1 MPSERLSRRSL
12 LTAGV
17 GALAGGQLL
26 RPTAFRD
33 PFDAD
38 QSVST
43 DEWLVPGRTPTR
55 RSHVPVS
62 GGTDLAEHWTV
73 EFDSETGY
81 SLVVAGGTVVCPVED
96 DGLYGFSAAGGDR
109 RWHYRPSTEIEGG
122 IAAAGGHLCYPTGND
137 FHVLGLDGGSRW
149 RLPEYG
155 RRSVVGLFDASY
167 LPVGSTLFGLGE
179 RGLEARDLSS
189 GLRHWFTERV
199 DGEAVYP
206 YPSAYADGTLYCSE
220 GSLRNT
226 RLSAF
231 DASDG
236 SRLWQTDEGEYL
248 HRRSAVDGDTLLSV
262 AGGNDSGSLRAFAT
276 EDGSLRWKRGG
287 AGTFYEVA
295 VADGIVVCASFEGDL
310 YAFDAESGERRWR
323 SHEPVDLGGVVRTD
337 DYLYVHRSTGVEVR
351 DPATGERLAGHELD
365 GGAARAL
372 AYADDRLFALQEH
385 ALAVLEVRGA

>member
-1 MPSERLSRRSL
+1 MSPSRPSRRGL
-12 LTAGV
+12 LAAGV

-26 RPTAFRD
+26 RPSLFRE

-38 QSVST
+38 PSVST
-43 DEWLVPGRTPTR
+43 DEWLLPGRTPTR
-55 RSHVPVS
+55 RSHVPVP
-62 GGTDLAEHWTV
+62 GGTALTEHWTA
-73 EFDSETGY
+73 EFDSEAGY
-81 SLVVAGGTVVCPVED
+81 SLVVADGTVVWPVED
-96 DGLYGFSAAGGDR
+96 GGLTAYSVADGDR
-109 RWHYRPSTEIEGG
+109 RWRYRTSTEVEGG

-137 FHVLGLDGGSRW
+137 FHVLGLGGDGRW
-149 RLPEYG
+149 RLPAYG

-189 GLRHWFTERV
+189 GLRHWFTEQV
-199 DGEAVYP
+199 DGESVYP

-236 SRLWQTDEGEYL
+236 SRRWRTDEDEYL

-262 AGGNDSGSLRAFAT
+262 AGSNDSGSLRAFST
-276 EDGSLRWKRGG
+276 EDGSLRWKRGS

-295 VADGIVVCASFEGDL
+295 VGDGIAVCASFEGDL
-310 YAFDAESGERRWR
+310 NAFDVQSGERRWR
-323 SHEPVDLGGVVRTD
+323 SDGPDDLGGVVRTD

-351 DPATGERLAGHELD
+351 EPVTGERLSTHELD
-365 GGAARAL
+365 GGEARAL

-385 ALAVLEVRGA
+385 ALAVLEVEDA